1 MKKQRTR
8 EEVIALAVYHL
19 IKANGWKKI
28 GIAKDMRHGEVRK
41 IRNVYAAR

>member
-8 EEVIALAVYHL
+8 EEVIATALFHL

-28 GIAKDMRHGEVRK
+28 GVAEGEVSK
-41 IRNVYAAR
+41 TRNVYAAR